1 MSHVVPIKLEI
12 KDLKALETACKKLGF
27 EFIKNQKTYAWYGKF
42 MGDFALAEGMD
53 VNDLGKC
60 EHAIGVPGASYEVGV
75 KKDGKNFKLE
85 YDFYGSNNLENKIGR
100 DGLPIKIAYTIEATK
115 NVVKKNRHRLVS
127 QKRLDDRTR
136 LTIRL

>member
-12 KDLKALETACKKLGF
+12 KDLKALETACKNLGF
-27 EFIKNQKTYAWYGKF
+27 EFMRNQKTYAWYGKF
-42 MGDFALAEGMD
+42 LGDTTLDDSLKVA
-53 VNDLGKC
+53 DLGKC
-60 EHAIGVPGASYEVGV
+60 DHAIKVPGARYEIGV
-75 KKDGKNFKLE
+75 KKVGKAFQLE
-85 YDFYGSNNLENKIGR
+85 YDFWSSGGLKSKVGE

-127 QKRLDDRTR
+127 EKKMDDRTR